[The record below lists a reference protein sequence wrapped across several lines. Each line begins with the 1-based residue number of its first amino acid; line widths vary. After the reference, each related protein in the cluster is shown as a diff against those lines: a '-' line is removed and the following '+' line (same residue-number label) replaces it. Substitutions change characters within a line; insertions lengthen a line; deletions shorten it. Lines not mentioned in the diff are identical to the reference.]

1 WVCQFCTYLNYSPS
15 TVCEIC
21 DLARPEPA
29 PMPVKLRP
37 PSPVRRVP
45 ALPVKPKNPP
55 TEDPE
60 HRRQRQL
67 QEEGLRLIQLIRAT
81 SCPGEWLRDQLPP
94 LLDHICELVAPSPLS
109 PRGNSAPST
118 QNGLCEPT
126 TDEGGKQSGPPDSRV
141 TLQLSRAEAKQAW
154 LTAGGDTD
162 RAARQ
167 ALRDRCLK
175 VKELCSLGFEDESL
189 CHEVLRQSRGEL
201 RGAAALLHAPLL

>member
-1 WVCQFCTYLNYSPS
+1 MRVAGDPS
-15 TVCEIC
+15 V
-21 DLARPEPA
+21 
-29 PMPVKLRP
+29 
-37 PSPVRRVP
+37 
-45 ALPVKPKNPP
+45 LP
-55 TEDPE
+55 
-60 HRRQRQL
+60 
-67 QEEGLRLIQLIRAT
+67 
-81 SCPGEWLRDQLPP
+81 CEWLRDQLPP
-94 LLDHICELVAPSPLS
+94 LLDHICELVASFSSS

-175 VKELCSLGFEDESL
+175 TCAVDQCSVSGLHAHHPRDCLFY
-189 CHEVLRQSRGEL
+189 LRDWEPSRL
-201 RGAAALLHAPLL
+201 QALLQMETQMGGKLLDEPKTLNFKDSTHNLRLSVHD